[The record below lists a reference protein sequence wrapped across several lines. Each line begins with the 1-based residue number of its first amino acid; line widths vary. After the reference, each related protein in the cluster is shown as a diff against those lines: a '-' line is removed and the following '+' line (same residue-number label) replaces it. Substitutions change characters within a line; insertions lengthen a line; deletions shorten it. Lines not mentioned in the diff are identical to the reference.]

1 MMNWNYFWGVVLL
14 ALYALLSIYHEN
26 KDQLTWA
33 GLFNGLISA
42 IIDVGYIW
50 FTLRLLNVL

>member
-1 MMNWNYFWGVVLL
+1 MKYFWGVVLL
-14 ALYALLSIYHEN
+14 ALYVLIAVYQAN

-33 GLFNGLISA
+33 GLFNGLISSV
-42 IIDVGYIW
+42 IDIGYIW